1 MRPQNIL
8 AESVPRS
15 SATLEG
21 RSALHRFSE
30 TPGLQKQHLF
40 CFNFKDRS
48 FRSLGDEV
56 QASKAHVISRVRASG
71 RGRRHPLELILMQ
84 LPVAQ

>member
-15 SATLEG
+15 SAMPEG

-30 TPGLQKQHLF
+30 TPGLQKQHLC
-40 CFNFKDRS
+40 CFNFKDRT
-48 FRSLGDEV
+48 FRSLGEEV
-56 QASKAHVISRVRASG
+56 RLAK
-71 RGRRHPLELILMQ
+71 LT
-84 LPVAQ
+84 